1 MANGE
6 FSDTGV
12 AASSLHAV
20 HEAQGRFNVEAPLFH
35 EAQLRRRDA
44 RR

>member
-1 MANGE
+1 MPAQLQDQLGQAKIIITNY
-6 FSDTGV
+6 
-12 AASSLHAV
+12 HAFQLRESRV
-20 HEAQGRFNVEAPLFH
+20 RLFH